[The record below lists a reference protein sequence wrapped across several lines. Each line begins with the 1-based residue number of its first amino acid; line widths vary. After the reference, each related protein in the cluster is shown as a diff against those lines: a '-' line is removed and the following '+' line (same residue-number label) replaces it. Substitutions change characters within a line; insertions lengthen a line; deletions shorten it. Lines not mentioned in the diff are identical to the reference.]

1 MCWSYPS
8 IALSVGWVSGSE
20 DPTPQRRANLIVEAF
35 CFVSATSWTLS
46 LSPLSVLSWARGAP
60 RSHPP
65 PVTWLVLFLFLL
77 SQFILPLFSFPW
89 VPWIIPSMGRKGGL
103 PPHPGRGV
111 TPEENNGNPS
121 FDFQSLGEKKKV
133 CVWGEGVEPHEKKN
147 REKWNSLIRI
157 SVQNRCRIEPGQNK
171 QQMQSFVAKR
181 LTHIFTARLFSL
193 MK

>member
-1 MCWSYPS
+1 MSCVLCVLKLPQHCSECRLGLRQWRPDSSKASESHSWGFLFCERYQLDFESVPS
-8 IALSVGWVSGSE
+8 V
-20 DPTPQRRANLIVEAF
+20 
-35 CFVSATSWTLS
+35 C
-46 LSPLSVLSWARGAP
+46 AP

-65 PVTWLVLFLFLL
+65 PVTWLVLFLFFL

-89 VPWIIPSMGRKGGL
+89 VPWIISSTKSGL

-133 CVWGEGVEPHEKKN
+133 CVCVGGEGVEPHEKKN